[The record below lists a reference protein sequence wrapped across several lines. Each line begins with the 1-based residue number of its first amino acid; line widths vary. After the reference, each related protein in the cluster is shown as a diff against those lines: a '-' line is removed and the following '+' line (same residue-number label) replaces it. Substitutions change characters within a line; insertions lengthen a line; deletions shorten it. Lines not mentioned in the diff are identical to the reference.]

1 MKIEFKNI
9 SKSFGKVQANS
20 KISFTISTGSIHAII
35 GENGAGKSTLI
46 KILSGQ
52 ILPDEGSIKLNN
64 KKMILGSTQEANK
77 KRIGILGQDPLD
89 FSNFTVL
96 ESFLAGGN
104 KSSVIVSKSKIEKII
119 SEFSKKFDWEID
131 VNSLIKD
138 LSVGQRQ
145 QLELIR
151 LLYLGAKIIILD
163 EPTSG
168 FSLDQKK
175 KVFDNLRELAA
186 KGYSVI
192 LVSHKIEE
200 ILEIC
205 TKVTILQ
212 NGSVLQ
218 TLDLPVDPKLLIKK
232 MFGKSSEITNN
243 LTPSFIMNN
252 NNAKNLSL
260 EIKEFSSEE
269 KIKLAEG
276 TIIGVAGLQGSGSD
290 KFIKSFYSYSPQSK
304 VYSDE
309 ITPVEYSNITYVA
322 SDRLE
327 KGLFPDMTIKEHIA
341 LMYNSKSLI
350 NWSNTLELTKNLINT
365 YGIVG
370 NPETLAKNLSGG
382 NQQRLMLA
390 LIKENTKL
398 LLLEQPTRG
407 LDIGSAKFVW
417 ENLFQTRSKKNLII
431 FSSVDLDEIYDYSDY
446 IICFYDN
453 KIVSTGYKNVLSK
466 SIVMEKISGN

>member
-9 SKSFGKVQANS
+9 SKSFGHIMANS
-20 KISFTISTGSIHAII
+20 EISFSIESGSIHAII

-52 ILPDEGSIKLNN
+52 ILPNEGSIKLGN
-64 KKMILGSTQEANK
+64 KKMSLGSTIEATNK
-77 KRIGILGQDPLD
+77 GIGILGQDPLD

-96 ESFLAGGN
+96 ESFLAGN
-104 KSSVIVSKSKIEKII
+104 KNASIIISKSKFEEII
-119 SEFSKKFDWEID
+119 SNFSKKFDWEIN
-131 VNSLIKD
+131 VNSFIRD

-151 LLYLGAKIIILD
+151 LLYLGARIIILD

-175 KVFDNLRELAA
+175 KVFENLRDLAS
-186 KGYSVI
+186 KGYTVI

-205 TKVTILQ
+205 NKVTILQ
-212 NGSVLQ
+212 HGKVTE
-218 TLDLPVDPKLLIKK
+218 TLDLPIEPKLLIKK
-232 MFGKSSEITNN
+232 MFGDTTNDK
-243 LTPSFIMNN
+243 NN
-252 NNAKNLSL
+252 EKIIVNQSNKKVSLNINNCTNLSHL
-260 EIKEFSSEE
+260 E
-269 KIKLAEG
+269 LTEG
-276 TIIGVAGLQGSGSD
+276 TIIGVSGLQGSGSD
-290 KFIKSFYSYSPQSK
+290 KFVQGFYDDLSENK
-304 VYSDE
+304 VFFEDKNQIPFSE
-309 ITPVEYSNITYVA
+309 ITYVT

-327 KGLFPDMTIKEHIA
+327 KGLFPDMTIMEHIA
-341 LMYNSKSLI
+341 LAYNSKNLI
-350 NWSNTLELTKNLINT
+350 SWSDILELSKNLIKRFD
-365 YGIVG
+365 IVG
-370 NPETLAKNLSGG
+370 NPQTLAKNLSGG

-407 LDIGSAKFVW
+407 LDISSAIFVW
-417 ENLFQTRSKKNLII
+417 ESLLKTNSKNFLVI

-453 KIVSTGYKNVLSK
+453 KIVSSGHKNQMSR
-466 SIVMEKISGN
+466 SIVMEKISGK

>member
-9 SKSFGKVQANS
+9 SKSFGRTMANS
-20 KISFTISTGSIHAII
+20 QISFSIESGSIHAII

-52 ILPDEGSIKLNN
+52 ILPDQGSIKLGN
-64 KKMILGSTQEANK
+64 KKMFLGSTIEATDK
-77 KRIGILGQDPLD
+77 GIGILGQDPLD

-96 ESFLAGGN
+96 ESFLAGNKNSSMLIN
-104 KSSVIVSKSKIEKII
+104 KSKFEEII
-119 SEFSKKFDWEID
+119 SKFSKKFDWEID
-131 VNSLIKD
+131 LNSRIKD

-175 KVFDNLRELAA
+175 KVFENLRDLAS

-200 ILEIC
+200 ILEVC

-212 NGSVLQ
+212 KGKFIE
-218 TLDLPVDPKLLIKK
+218 TIDLPIEPKLLIKK
-232 MFGKSSEITNN
+232 MFGDSTTDKNKPQEIHNKNTKKVSLDINN
-243 LTPSFIMNN
+243 FNN
-252 NNAKNLSL
+252 FSHL
-260 EIKEFSSEE
+260 E
-269 KIKLAEG
+269 LLQG
-276 TIIGVAGLQGSGSD
+276 TIIGVSGLQGSGSD
-290 KFIKSFYSYSPQSK
+290 KFVQSFYDNLSESK
-304 VYSDE
+304 VFNEGENQIPFSE
-309 ITPVEYSNITYVA
+309 ITYVT

-327 KGLFPDMTIKEHIA
+327 KGLFPDMSIMEHIA
-341 LMYNSKSLI
+341 LAYNSSGLI
-350 NWSNTLELTKNLINT
+350 KWFDILELTKNLIKRF
-365 YGIVG
+365 GIVG
-370 NPETLAKNLSGG
+370 TPQSLAKNLSGG

-407 LDIGSAKFVW
+407 LDISSAIFVW
-417 ENLFQTRSKKNLII
+417 ESLLKTKSKKNLVI

-453 KIVSTGYKNVLSK
+453 KIVSSGHKNQMPR
-466 SIVMEKISGN
+466 SIVMEKISGK